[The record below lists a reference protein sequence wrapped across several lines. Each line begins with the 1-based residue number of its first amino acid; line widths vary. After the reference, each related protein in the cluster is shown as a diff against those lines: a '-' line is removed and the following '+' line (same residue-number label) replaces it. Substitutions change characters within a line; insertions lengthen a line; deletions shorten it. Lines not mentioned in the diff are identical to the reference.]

1 MNHWLDST
9 LQNLHVGHALMA
21 GGVGAVVYGL
31 KAQAASTLA
40 TGAERWQ
47 VAIRQIQQAPVN
59 LADILKARSPL

>member
-9 LQNLHVGHALMA
+9 LHNLHVGQALMA

-31 KAQAASTLA
+31 KAGAANTLA

-47 VAIRQIQQAPVN
+47 LAIRQIQQAPVN